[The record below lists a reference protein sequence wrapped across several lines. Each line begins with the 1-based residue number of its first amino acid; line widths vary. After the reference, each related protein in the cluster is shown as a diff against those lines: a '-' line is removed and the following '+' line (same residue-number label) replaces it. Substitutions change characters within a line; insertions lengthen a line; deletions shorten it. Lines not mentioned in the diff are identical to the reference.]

1 MRTIALAM
9 VMAGFPLCLLAETAF
24 VTDNLRLGLHA
35 AEDTQDEPFLTLE
48 RGTELEVLA
57 RISRFANVQ
66 MLDGT
71 QGWVNSD
78 FLVTEKPP
86 SLRASDV
93 EAALE
98 IMRADLA
105 DAQAELQVADFQT
118 ELLGQDS
125 QTRRPNED
133 VLESLAQLQ
142 REALFYE
149 ARMEDY
155 RGSVPLKWTFSALVV
170 ALLGGFVAG
179 MWCLDR
185 LIRKRHGGFRVY

>member
-9 VMAGFPLCLLAETAF
+9 AMVGFPLCLPAETAY
-24 VTDNLRLGLHA
+24 VTDDLRLGLHA

-57 RISRFANVQ
+57 RISSFANVQ
-66 MLDGT
+66 TLDGA

-78 FLVTEKPP
+78 YLVAEKPP
-86 SLRASDV
+86 SLGTSDV

-98 IMRADLA
+98 IMRAELA
-105 DAQAELQVADFQT
+105 DAESGLQAADFQT
-118 ELLGQDS
+118 ELPGQNS
-125 QTRRPNED
+125 LTRRANQD
-133 VLESLAQLQ
+133 VIESLAQLQ
-142 REALFYE
+142 RETQFYE

-155 RGSVPLKWTFSALVV
+155 RGSVPLKWAVSALVV
-170 ALLGGFVAG
+170 ALLSGFVAG